1 MRYKRGDMQD
11 ALVNDIHEAINK
23 NRVDVGDHLTYIEV
37 YGCLEVVRRD
47 LQKEADAIKND

>member
-1 MRYKRGDMQD
+1 MQD